1 MNGRPLFAGLV
12 ALALLSGC
20 DHVYDVDFE
29 LISEAREGQV
39 VDPEGIE
46 LIEGHAVGVKV
57 IPIQN
62 GADRE
67 GWTVRASSNK
77 GSIVNISETLKPNVF
92 VLQGVTPGKAEIEF
106 VLQGRHDVFVPVEVV
121 VRPDWQ
127 PSAPTSEPEP
137 GFGGAGGA
145 AN

>member
-1 MNGRPLFAGLV
+1 MNGRPLFASLL
-12 ALALLSGC
+12 ALALSGC

-29 LISEAREGQV
+29 LISEPRQGQV
-39 VDPEGIE
+39 VESEGIE
-46 LIEGHAVGVKV
+46 LLEGQAVGLKV

-62 GADRE
+62 GSDRE

-77 GSIVNISETLKPNVF
+77 GSIVTVSDTLKSNVF
-92 VLQGVTPGKAEIEF
+92 VLQGVSPGNAEIEF

-127 PSAPTSEPEP
+127 PSAPSSEPEP